1 MVVPSDKIVAAMQAF
16 RTGARPAMVMDW
28 IVKGFTD
35 EVTRTIAAWIG
46 RHR

>member
-1 MVVPSDKIVAAMQAF
+1 MQAF
-16 RTGARPAMVMDW
+16 HTGARSVMVMDC

>member
-1 MVVPSDKIVAAMQAF
+1 
-16 RTGARPAMVMDW
+16 MVMDC